1 MSESRQP
8 LQSGTACA
16 AAGLAHST
24 TNKTK
29 AMHCNVVLYLY
40 THCTVGS
47 VHLTRTETIHSN

>member
-8 LQSGTACA
+8 LQSGTAFA
-16 AAGLAHST
+16 AADLAYST

-40 THCTVGS
+40 TVRL
-47 VHLTRTETIHSN
+47 V

>member
-8 LQSGTACA
+8 LQSGTAFA

-29 AMHCNVVLYLY
+29 AMHYDVVLYLY
-40 THCTVGS
+40 AVRLVACT
-47 VHLTRTETIHSN
+47 